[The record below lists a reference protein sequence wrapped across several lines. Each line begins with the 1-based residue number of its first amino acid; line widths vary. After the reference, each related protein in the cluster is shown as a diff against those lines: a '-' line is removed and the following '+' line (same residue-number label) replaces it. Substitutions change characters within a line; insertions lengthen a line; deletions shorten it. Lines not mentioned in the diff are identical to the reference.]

1 MRNTVELHL
10 SPALQSAGDGSVAER
25 TESSRRGLRSRPTP
39 PVTLSWMSPH
49 YFIMYSRLCLR
60 SGLITEEAGREC
72 VCLCVCV
79 RLALFALRF
88 FFFISKKIKR
98 REKKSKSSPG
108 SAAFPA
114 K

>member
-1 MRNTVELHL
+1 MRNSVELHL

-60 SGLITEEAGREC
+60 SGLITEEAVR
-72 VCLCVCV
+72 VCAPGTLCASF
-79 RLALFALRF
+79 L
-88 FFFISKKIKR
+88 FFISKKGGEG

-108 SAAFPA
+108 SPAFAA